1 MTRVTATLVQVH
13 GHGVLLRGPA
23 GSGKSDTALA
33 LVHAG
38 YTLVSDDG
46 VDLHPGPQSLMGAA
60 PAAGYGLL
68 YLRGIGLIDVAKQ
81 FGAQAVQRRCAIRLV
96 IDLIEE
102 RQSDTPEGQW
112 SITHLAGVAI
122 PRLALA
128 PERPLSALIPTAVRH
143 RPVTEQAFACG

>member
-1 MTRVTATLVQVH
+1 MTRIAATLVQVH

-38 YTLVSDDG
+38 HTLVSDDG
-46 VDLHPGPQSLMGAA
+46 VDLHPGPQRLMGAA

-68 YLRGIGLIDVAKQ
+68 YLRGIGLLDVAEQ
-81 FGAQAVQRRCAIRLV
+81 FGAQAVLRRCAIRLV
-96 IDLIEE
+96 IDLIDE
-102 RQSDTPEGQW
+102 RQPETPEGQW

-128 PERPLSALIPTAVRH
+128 PNRPLSALIPTAVRH
-143 RPVTEQAFACG
+143 RLVTQQVSACG